1 MSQIWRV
8 MRTFKKTFSTEKV
21 FTQRFSAISFDSRCK
36 TRSRKYAQ
44 GMEKIFIKI
53 VGFSTA

>member
-1 MSQIWRV
+1 

-21 FTQRFSAISFDSRCK
+21 FTQRFSAISFDSRYK

-44 GMEKIFIKI
+44 GMEKI
-53 VGFSTA
+53 S